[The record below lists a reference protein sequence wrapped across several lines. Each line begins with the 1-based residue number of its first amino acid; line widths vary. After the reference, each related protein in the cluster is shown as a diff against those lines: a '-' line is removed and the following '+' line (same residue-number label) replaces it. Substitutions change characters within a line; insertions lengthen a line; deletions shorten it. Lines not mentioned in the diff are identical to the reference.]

1 MMRRAGC
8 AWMVVLSLSMLGLA
22 ARPAAAEWSI
32 GSNLGLSV
40 LMPGEGADNIV
51 LLDVPS
57 GAGLGLFFIGSQPGL
72 RFGFTN
78 DARQEEFHLDG
89 GVTAVAG
96 SGDAFTAL
104 QIAGNFQ
111 HAFAA
116 YPKNQPYLTIGLGT
130 DLISG
135 GGSTVHALVAGFGIG
150 QRIWTA
156 EGHGSARFELRYDHI
171 SEAKESGFTVQPA
184 FNSFEMR
191 FGFDLW
197 PH

>member
-8 AWMVVLSLSMLGLA
+8 ARTVVLSLSILGLA
-22 ARPAAAEWSI
+22 AWPAAADWSI

-40 LMPGEGADNIV
+40 LMPGQGADNIV
-51 LLDVPS
+51 LLDVPTGS
-57 GAGLGLFFIGSQPGL
+57 GLGFFMIGTQPGL

-89 GVTAVAG
+89 GIAAIAG
-96 SGDAFTAL
+96 SGDAFTAV

-116 YPKNQPYLTIGLGT
+116 YPKSQPYITLRLGT
-130 DLISG
+130 DLVSG
-135 GGSTVHALVAGFGIG
+135 GDSTANALIAGFGIG

-171 SEAKESGFTVQPA
+171 GEAKESGFTLQPA
-184 FNSFEMR
+184 LNAFEMR

-197 PH
+197 PR